1 MGMRKALKKIRGA
14 AAMVVWTI
22 AGMAG
27 AQPSTW
33 GAEPSPEGTEP
44 EPSKDTEKEATS

>member
-1 MGMRKALKKIRGA
+1 MMKKVLKKAGKIA
-14 AAMVVWTI
+14 SIVLWTI